1 MKKPHKKSKKKH
13 RHPLAMARARTT
25 DDVVHRY
32 HKVMK
37 AYKSQGSMTKAFK
50 MVGVDRNTLALSAP
64 LAEIAIACPKFL
76 KSLPPFNLRK
86 EKLLD
91 YSKRCAES
99 MTPEVSTKI
108 EELKAK
114 GKLLPIKYKYR

>member
-1 MKKPHKKSKKKH
+1 MN
-13 RHPLAMARARTT
+13 
-25 DDVVHRY
+25 
-32 HKVMK
+32 
-37 AYKSQGSMTKAFK
+37 KAFK
-50 MVGVDRNTLALSAP
+50 FVGVDRNTLALSAP
-64 LAEIAIACPKFL
+64 LAEITIAAPKFL
-76 KSLPPFNLRK
+76 KSLPPFNLKK

-99 MTPEVSTKI
+99 MTPEVRAKI

>member
-1 MKKPHKKSKKKH
+1 
-13 RHPLAMARARTT
+13 MAYNSVFLVFFAARTT
-25 DDVVHRY
+25 DDLVRRY
-32 HKVMK
+32 HKVAK
-37 AYKSQGSMTKAFK
+37 AYKSQGSMSKAFK
-50 MVGVDRNTLALSAP
+50 IVGVDRNTLALSAP
-64 LAEIAIACPKFL
+64 LAEITIAAPKFL
-76 KSLPPFNLRK
+76 KSLPPFNLKK

-99 MTPEVSTKI
+99 VTPEVRAKI

>member
-1 MKKPHKKSKKKH
+1 MGYNSVF
-13 RHPLAMARARTT
+13 LVFFAARTI
-25 DDVVHRY
+25 DDVVRRY
-32 HKVMK
+32 HKVAK
-37 AYKSQGSMTKAFK
+37 AYKSLGSMNKAFK
-50 MVGVDRNTLALSAP
+50 FVGVDRNTLALSAP
-64 LAEIAIACPKFL
+64 LAEITMAAPKFL
-76 KSLPPFNLRK
+76 KSLPPFNLKK

-99 MTPEVSTKI
+99 MTPEVRAKI